1 MNFSKDLKEKQEIS
15 DEVYNELYPTD
26 SKPGIL
32 YGLCKIQIR
41 IVDEVPLFRPILST
55 IGIPTYK
62 LAKVFVPLLEPLAY
76 NQYTIKDSF
85 SFCEELKHFNTNLI
99 MASF

>member
-1 MNFSKDLKEKQEIS
+1 MLNFSKDLKEKQEIS
-15 DEVYNELYPTD
+15 DEVYDKLYPTD

-62 LAKVFVPLLEPLAY
+62 LAKCFCTIIRTNNVQPVLKIHFRFVKNL
-76 NQYTIKDSF
+76 
-85 SFCEELKHFNTNLI
+85 NTLI
-99 MASF
+99 RI